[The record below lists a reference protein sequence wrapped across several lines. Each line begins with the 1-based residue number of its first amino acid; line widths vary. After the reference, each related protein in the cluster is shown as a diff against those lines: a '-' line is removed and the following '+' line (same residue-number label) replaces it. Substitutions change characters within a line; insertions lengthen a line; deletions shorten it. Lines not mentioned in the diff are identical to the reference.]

1 MRRTHFHRTRAPLAL
16 AGVLAVTLAGCAG
29 DSGDAARVAAERA
42 SAKPRT
48 SLDAEADRVTATASY
63 PGANDPAVLDGDA
76 PAEKQLPAD
85 VEDALKGT
93 IEPWLIA
100 WRVPLGTFRVTEL
113 ARTGEQVLPEDDATP
128 FDGNAEGADLR
139 LLYLAIPS
147 PGGGILLDPHLEW
160 TLEGEAG
167 HVRAT
172 RDGLPGAELID
183 LSTRIRTHVLDAR
196 GPGARVDGAAWID
209 DGRFVVFAAE
219 RFESN
224 PWSGGPVLYV
234 VDTTRGT
241 VTRYAGPETD
251 YEGFRTVGGG
261 FDRRFRAALPDV
273 AFDRRIARN

>member
-1 MRRTHFHRTRAPLAL
+1 MRAPLAL
-16 AGVLAVTLAGCAG
+16 AGVLAVALAGCGG
-29 DSGDAARVAAERA
+29 DPGDAARVAAEQA
-42 SAKPRT
+42 HAKPRT
-48 SLDAEADRVTATASY
+48 ALDVEADRAAATARF
-63 PGANDPAVLDGDA
+63 PGSNGPTVLEGDA

-85 VEDALKGT
+85 VQGAIKGT

-100 WRVPLGTFRVTEL
+100 WRVPLGTFRATEL
-113 ARTGEQVLPEDDATP
+113 ARTDQQALPEDDVTP

-147 PGGGILLDPHLEW
+147 PAGGILLDPHLEW
-160 TLEGEAG
+160 TLAGEPG
-167 HVRAT
+167 HVVAA
-172 RDGLPGAELID
+172 RDRSPGAELID
-183 LSTRIRTHVLDAR
+183 LTTRIRTHVLDAR

-209 DGRFVVFAAE
+209 DDRFVVFAAE

-224 PWSGGPVLYV
+224 PWRGGPVLYV
-234 VDTTRGT
+234 IDIAHGT

-273 AFDRRIARN
+273 VFDRRIARN